1 MHAGYRRT
9 ATAPTTPCPTATTG
23 TTWSQEAFLRKFGVD
38 ATCAPRTRLTRLDRD
53 GHSPARKPLPKQD
66 GVLGGHVRR
75 ARQCFQKARS
85 QSQAFHRQGRS
96 GRSRTPL
103 GRYRQEPHAV
113 RQPLLLGRLFPRQRD
128 RTRPRLSR
136 LRNGRPVVRGEF
148 DVLMR
153 VAAHRS
159 HNLTD
164 AIESLPSGLHRPK
177 HKEHHD
183 TVLVMRHRRKYDH
196 PFDHPTDH
204 ARLVRRT

>member
-1 MHAGYRRT
+1 MPHGDHRDYVVAG
-9 ATAPTTPCPTATTG
+9 
-23 TTWSQEAFLRKFGVD
+23 GVL
-38 ATCAPRTRLTRLDRD
+38 AEIWRGRNSRAASARLTRLDRD

-75 ARQCFQKARS
+75 ARQGASKRRAA

-103 GRYRQEPHAV
+103 GRYRQEPLAV
-113 RQPLLLGRLFPRQRD
+113 RQPLLRRLFPRQRD

-136 LRNGRPVVRGEF
+136 LLNGRPVVRGEI
-148 DVLMR
+148 DVLVR
-153 VAAHRS
+153 GAAHRS

-177 HKEHHD
+177 HKEHH
-183 TVLVMRHRRKYDH
+183 VIL
-196 PFDHPTDH
+196 
-204 ARLVRRT
+204 